1 MNEIQRLSK
10 ITHIQRLIIALDA
23 YNQKRYP
30 LDLTDSEY
38 ELIKEG
44 LEMLKEDLSWSCD
57 DTGRSD

>member
-10 ITHIQRLIIALDA
+10 ITHIQRLIIALDV
-23 YNQKRYP
+23 YKQKRYP

-44 LEMLKEDLSWSCD
+44 LEMLKVKESKNEKVNN
-57 DTGRSD
+57 